1 VGEAGF
7 LVGGVF
13 FVVDVA
19 LGWCRLEWN
28 RGLIGLVFANAMEA
42 VGVEGSE
49 IETEWELIADG

>member
-19 LGWCRLEWN
+19 LGRFRLEGN